1 MAIPLKGTNQYFSG
15 TIQAGRQTIYYESG
29 LELSSKGSEEMLT
42 VSEEV
47 EVVNTSKNALSVLFS
62 RIEIERVLLAMEM
75 VLLSDLQKEWAGKL
89 KVDLESL
96 IGTPIPHKELIIG
109 YLRRILPEWL
119 SNPEVKEIKVTAGT
133 PEGGINPHVVIIA
146 KFRDSEEA
154 VDLSEEFEYQ
164 LLSAD
169 PKVSNRILVYSLFE

>member
-1 MAIPLKGTNQYFSG
+1 MP
-15 TIQAGRQTIYYESG
+15 
-29 LELSSKGSEEMLT
+29 T
-42 VSEEV
+42 VSEEAISV
-47 EVVNTSKNALSVLFS
+47 LENALSALS
-62 RIEIERVLLAMEM
+62 SNIARALLILREM
-75 VLLSDLQKEWAGKL
+75 VLLSGLQEEWTGKL

-96 IGTPIPHKELIIG
+96 LETPIPHKELIIG

-119 SNPEVKEIKVTAGT
+119 NKPEVREIKVTAGT

>member
-1 MAIPLKGTNQYFSG
+1 MAMSLKETNQYFAG
-15 TIQAGRQTIYYESG
+15 TIRAGQPIFYYESG
-29 LELSSKGSEEMLT
+29 LALSSEEPEEIPT
-42 VSEEV
+42 VSEEAISV
-47 EVVNTSKNALSVLFS
+47 LENALSALS
-62 RIEIERVLLAMEM
+62 SNIARALLILREM
-75 VLLSDLQKEWAGKL
+75 VLLSGLQEEWTGKL

-96 IGTPIPHKELIIG
+96 LETPIPHKELIIG

-119 SNPEVKEIKVTAGT
+119 NKPEVREIKVTAGT

>member
-1 MAIPLKGTNQYFSG
+1 MAMSLKETNQYFTK
-15 TIQAGRQTIYYESG
+15 TIQIEQPIFYRENSLA
-29 LELSSKGSEEMLT
+29 LSLDESEEMPT
-42 VSEEV
+42 SSKEV
-47 EVVNTSKNALSVLFS
+47 IRVLKNALSALSLDIAKTLLILHEMVLFS
-62 RIEIERVLLAMEM
+62 T
-75 VLLSDLQKEWAGKL
+75 LQEEWAGKL
-89 KVDLESL
+89 KIDLESL
-96 IGTPIPHKELIIG
+96 LEAPILHKELIIG

-119 SNPEVKEIKVTAGT
+119 NKPEVMEIKVTAGT

-154 VDLSEEFEYQ
+154 VDMSEDFEYQ

>member
-1 MAIPLKGTNQYFSG
+1 MAMSLKETNQYFAG
-15 TIQAGRQTIYYESG
+15 TIRAGQPIFYYESG
-29 LELSSKGSEEMLT
+29 LALSSEEPEEIPT
-42 VSEEV
+42 VSLE
-47 EVVNTSKNALSVLFS
+47 NALSSLS
-62 RIEIERVLLAMEM
+62 SNIARALLILREM
-75 VLLSDLQKEWAGKL
+75 VLLSGLQEEWTGKL

-96 IGTPIPHKELIIG
+96 LETPIPHKELIIG

-119 SNPEVKEIKVTAGT
+119 NKPEVREIKVTAGT

>member
-1 MAIPLKGTNQYFSG
+1 MK
-15 TIQAGRQTIYYESG
+15 ESD
-29 LELSSKGSEEMLT
+29 
-42 VSEEV
+42 
-47 EVVNTSKNALSVLFS
+47 
-62 RIEIERVLLAMEM
+62 RIELPLPREM
-75 VLLSDLQKEWAGKL
+75 VLLSGLQEEWTGKL

-96 IGTPIPHKELIIG
+96 LETQIPHKELIIG

-119 SNPEVKEIKVTAGT
+119 NKPKVREIKVTAGT